1 MRASGGEDLDVWFT
15 SGDGARPSFLLP
27 SVPPTGLNFF
37 LSGEEIS
44 NCALARDCDAAE
56 PPLGDARCRLLL
68 RLRSGVQPGS
78 SISASSMSSHS
89 SRFSSSMSPRSSS
102 SALRSIKSDSNSSSM
117 PFHSSTVVT
126 QPGDERD
133 MVSRRRHF
141 LRALRVR
148 ARLGRGRKV
157 TNSFAATRGNYE
169 VRRSKMVHH
178 THRQNK
184 WMLKSEKWRNVWLRE
199 AGTLRRT
206 CSARRK

>member
-1 MRASGGEDLDVWFT
+1 MRASGGEDLDVWLT

-56 PPLGDARCRLLL
+56 PLLGDARCRLLL

-78 SISASSMSSHS
+78 SISASSMSPHS

-133 MVSRRRHF
+133 IVSR
-141 LRALRVR
+141 LVADARALRFP
-148 ARLGRGRKV
+148 LGSDGGGPKV
-157 TNSFAATRGNYE
+157 TNPPEMPVLRFDDRRIPCLCAGFGGPASRYCEAVRG
-169 VRRSKMVHH
+169 
-178 THRQNK
+178 
-184 WMLKSEKWRNVWLRE
+184 
-199 AGTLRRT
+199 
-206 CSARRK
+206 

>member
-56 PPLGDARCRLLL
+56 PLLGDARCRLLL

-133 MVSRRRHF
+133 MGGRARASWPTDASRSP
-141 LRALRVR
+141 VR

-157 TNSFAATRGNYE
+157 TNSDPM
-169 VRRSKMVHH
+169 RSI
-178 THRQNK
+178 
-184 WMLKSEKWRNVWLRE
+184 
-199 AGTLRRT
+199 
-206 CSARRK
+206 SARPGGSTK